1 MERLLNPVVEVESCA
16 EEHILRC
23 RVDVRDEGSKSA
35 PPERGEKPANKGCEA
50 TGRGANFSI
59 YSSLQCS

>member
-1 MERLLNPVVEVESCA
+1 LGFALERLLNPIVEVESRA

-50 TGRGANFSI
+50 TGREANFSM
-59 YSSLQCS
+59 